1 MPVVVF
7 LFYVISQLSILLKK
21 RDDRVKQVCGN
32 SAGLVTATM
41 RPTQSVDRGP
51 CDDDD
56 RMMKTIDVDIN
67 VIRERIRYVTR
78 SDVTRSDVTRRD
90 RKNRGSDPASAPSQL
105 QPFVLVLRT

>member
-21 RDDRVKQVCGN
+21 RDECVKQVCGN

-56 RMMKTIDVDIN
+56 RMMKMIEVVDRGPCDDDHRMMKMIEVDIN
-67 VIRERIRYVTR
+67 VIR
-78 SDVTRSDVTRRD
+78 
-90 RKNRGSDPASAPSQL
+90 
-105 QPFVLVLRT
+105 

>member
-21 RDDRVKQVCGN
+21 RDERVKQVCGN

-78 SDVTRSDVTRRD
+78 SDVTRRD
-90 RKNRGSDPASAPSQL
+90 RKEEGFGSYLRAQPASTVCPGTTYVTL
-105 QPFVLVLRT
+105 N